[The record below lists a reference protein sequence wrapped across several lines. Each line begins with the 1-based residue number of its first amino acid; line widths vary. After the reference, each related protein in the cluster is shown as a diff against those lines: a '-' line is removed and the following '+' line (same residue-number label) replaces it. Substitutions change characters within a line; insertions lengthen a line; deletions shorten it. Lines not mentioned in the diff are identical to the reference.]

1 MYLQHIIAIC
11 INKAKNS
18 LIIRNFPIVRQKK
31 KSDKRE
37 IFFMNKK
44 KETIIL
50 GFALF
55 AMFFGAG
62 NLIFPPSLGIA
73 MGKDW
78 FWAGIGFLLTGVG
91 LPLLGV
97 LAFTKVGRLEDF
109 SIKVSPRFN
118 TLYCTIL
125 VLVIGPLFAI
135 PRTGSTTFEMGILPS
150 FPNADPLILS
160 IVSSIVF
167 FGITFLVVIR
177 ESKLTDIIGKFITP
191 VLLLTLAAITFWGI
205 TGNIGT
211 AVDKHVTGV
220 FAQGFVNGYQTMD
233 ALASVLFGVI
243 IITGLEAKG
252 ITKEKE
258 QRYFLAGSAF
268 IAALGLGLIYFCL
281 MFLGSKVS
289 GAGTFETTSAALYLA
304 EVTLGSIG
312 KIAFGICVAT
322 ACFTTAVGLVAISAD
337 WFSRFTPIS
346 YNVWAFIISV
356 FSGVLALGGVDL
368 IIKFSIPVLCI
379 LYPVTIILILLNIFG
394 VKNVLVFR
402 AATYTTL
409 ITITFEVGAQTLGL
423 TGISEFLKKIPL
435 ADVGF
440 VWIIPC
446 ILGMIVAYI
455 LTQIQNGTKQ
465 KAEK

>member
-1 MYLQHIIAIC
+1 
-11 INKAKNS
+11 
-18 LIIRNFPIVRQKK
+18 
-31 KSDKRE
+31 
-37 IFFMNKK
+37 MNKK
-44 KETIIL
+44 KEAVIL

-78 FWAGIGFLLTGVG
+78 FLAGIGFLLTGVG

-109 SIKVSPRFN
+109 SKKISARFN

-135 PRTGSTTFEMGILPS
+135 PRTGSTMFEMGVLPS
-150 FPNADPLILS
+150 FPNTDPLLLS
-160 IVSSIVF
+160 IISSVLF
-167 FGITFLVVIR
+167 FGATFLIVIR

-191 VLLLTLAAITFWGI
+191 VLLLILAAIAFFGI
-205 TGNIGT
+205 TGDIGT
-211 AVDKHVTGV
+211 AVDKQVTGV

-243 IITGLEAKG
+243 IVKGLEGKG
-252 ITKEKE
+252 VRDERE

-268 IAALGLGLIYFCL
+268 IAALGLGLIYFSL
-281 MFLGSKVS
+281 MFLGSKIS
-289 GAGTFETTSAALYLA
+289 GAGSFETTSSALYLA
-304 EVTLGSIG
+304 EVTLGSAG
-312 KIAFGICVAT
+312 KIAFGICVAA

-337 WFSRFTPIS
+337 WFARFTSPS
-346 YNVWAFIISV
+346 YNTWAFVISA
-356 FSGVLALGGVDL
+356 FSGVLALGGVDF
-368 IIKFSIPVLCI
+368 IIKLSVPVLCI

-402 AATYTTL
+402 VATYTTL
-409 ITITFEVGAQTLGL
+409 IVITFEVGAQTFGL
-423 TGISEFLKKIPL
+423 TEVTEFLKAIPL

-446 ILGMIVAYI
+446 VLSMIIAYVI
-455 LTQIQNGTKQ
+455 TQIRNGAKQ

>member
-1 MYLQHIIAIC
+1 
-11 INKAKNS
+11 
-18 LIIRNFPIVRQKK
+18 
-31 KSDKRE
+31 
-37 IFFMNKK
+37 MNKK
-44 KETIIL
+44 KEAVIL

-78 FWAGIGFLLTGVG
+78 LLAGIGFLLTGVG

-109 SIKVSPRFN
+109 SKKISSRFN

-150 FPNADPLILS
+150 FPNTDPFWLS
-160 IVSSIVF
+160 VISSFLF
-167 FGITFLVVIR
+167 FGATFLIVIR

-191 VLLLTLAAITFWGI
+191 VLLLILAAIAFFGI
-205 TGNIGT
+205 TGDIGT
-211 AVDKHVTGV
+211 AVDKQVTGV

-243 IITGLEAKG
+243 IVKGLEGKG
-252 ITKEKE
+252 VRDERE

-268 IAALGLGLIYFCL
+268 IAALGLGLIYFSL
-281 MFLGSKVS
+281 MFLGSKIS
-289 GAGTFETTSAALYLA
+289 GAGSFETTSSALYLA
-304 EVTLGSIG
+304 EVTLGSAG
-312 KIAFGICVAT
+312 KTAFGICVAA

-337 WFSRFTPIS
+337 WFARFTSFS
-346 YNVWAFIISV
+346 YNSWAFVISV
-356 FSGVLALGGVDL
+356 FSGVLALGGVDF
-368 IIKFSIPVLCI
+368 IIKLSVPVLCI

-402 AATYTTL
+402 VATYTTL
-409 ITITFEVGAQTLGL
+409 IVITFEVGAQTFGL
-423 TGISEFLKKIPL
+423 TRVTEFIKTIPL

-446 ILGMIVAYI
+446 VLGMIIAYVI
-455 LTQIQNGTKQ
+455 TQIRNGAKQ